1 MGKKFEDMS
10 FDELKLYRREGLW
23 RSIGLL
29 IEIIVLIIGMLLMEL
44 NHVAF
49 SNRNHFR
56 IIGFIITLGL
66 LSYIR
71 PIFGANQVMRNH
83 PDWIRKSGFKAKIP
97 LPKEWHIKRFCVIGV
112 NLIVIIVSFF
122 FLYKPQS

>member
-1 MGKKFEDMS
+1 MGKKFEEMS

-29 IEIIVLIIGMLLMEL
+29 IETIVLII
-44 NHVAF
+44 

-56 IIGFIITLGL
+56 IIGFMITLGL

-112 NLIVIIVSFF
+112 SLIVIIVSFF
-122 FLYKPQS
+122 FLYKP

>member
-44 NHVAF
+44 NHVDF

-97 LPKEWHIKRFCVIGV
+97 LPKEWHIKRLCIIGISI
-112 NLIVIIVSFF
+112 LVIIVSFF
-122 FLYKPQS
+122 FLYKP